1 MERVTFGSLMSNIVV
16 IGLDGEI
23 RTLEQGQL
31 PKPGELI
38 INEVSDTSELVIE
51 QVTPQ
56 GSSINVTGDITA
68 LIEAI
73 AAGQDPTQLGQEFES
88 AAGEANG
95 SSPQTTGSVA
105 RTGTELLASTNF
117 ETVGTEGAGF
127 STTQIL
133 TLLDILPPTQAPA
146 PTGIPI
152 PVTITV
158 QDISSP
164 AVDEGQQV
172 SFDVTLNQPTEEE
185 TTIEFTIN
193 DGSAVGGAASDVG
206 ADYVN
211 TTVLITLS
219 DGTTQEIQVND
230 DGSFTVSLPIGEESF
245 TVSLDTIDD
254 NLAEGSETFSL
265 SGSTPDQPTPVTGVA
280 TITDEAEQGPEDTV
294 TVNMTGPNSVS
305 EGETTSEYTVT
316 LSDPAPV
323 GSIVT
328 LAYSYTTASGDDI
341 TETTQAIIGADGVTA
356 TFTIDTVDDV
366 YAEGDEV
373 FRVSVSGIVDSDS
386 NPIFE
391 ALNLDNAFVD
401 TTISDETDPGED
413 TVTVTMTGP
422 ANVVEGDTT
431 TDYTVTLSEPA
442 PVGSIVTLAYSY
454 TTASGDD
461 ITETTQAVIGAD
473 GVTATFTIDT
483 VDDVYAEGDE
493 VFRVSVSGIVD
504 SDSNPIFEALDV
516 SNAFVDTTISD
527 ETDPGPEDTVTVTM
541 TGPANVVEGDTTTE
555 YTVTLSDPAP
565 VGSIVTLAYSYTTAS
580 GDDITETTQ
589 AIIGADGVTAT
600 FTIDTVD
607 DVYAEGDEVFRVS
620 VSGIVDSDSNPIFEA
635 LNLDNAFVDTTISD
649 ETNPGPEDT
658 VTVTMTGPAN
668 VVEGDTTTD
677 YTVTLSDPA
686 PVGSI
691 VTLAY
696 SYTTASGDDITE
708 TTQAVIG
715 ADGVT
720 ATFTIDTVDDV
731 YAEGDEV
738 FRVSVSGIVDSDS
751 NPIFEALNL
760 DNAFVDT
767 TISDETDPGPEDTV
781 TVTMT
786 GPANVVEG
794 DTTTDYT
801 VTLSDPAPVG
811 SIVTLAYSYTTASG
825 DDITETTQAII
836 GADGVTAT
844 FTIDTVDDVYAEG
857 DEVFRVSVSGIVDS
871 DSNPIFE
878 ALDVSNAFVD
888 TTISDE
894 TDPGPE
900 DTVTVTMTGPAN
912 VVEGDTTT
920 EYTVTLSDPAPV
932 GSIVT
937 LAYSYTTASGDDITE
952 TTQAIIGADGVT
964 ATFTIDTV
972 DDVYAEGDEVFRV
985 SVSGIVDSDSNP
997 IFEALNLD
1005 NAFVDTTISDETD
1018 PGPEDTV
1025 TVTMTGPA
1033 NVVEGDTTTDYTVT
1047 LSDPAPVG
1055 SIVTLAYSYTTASGD
1070 DITETTQA
1078 IIGADGVTATFT
1090 IDTVDDVYAEGDEV
1104 FRVSV
1109 SGIVDSDSNPIFEAL
1124 NLDNA
1129 FVDTTISDETD
1140 PGPEDTVTVT
1150 MTGPANVVEGD
1161 TTTDYTVTLSDPAP
1175 VGSIVTLAYSYTT
1188 ASGDDI
1194 TETTQAIIGADGV
1207 TATFT
1212 IDTVD
1217 DVYAEGDEV
1226 FRVSV
1231 SGIVDSDSNPV
1242 FEALNL
1248 DNAFVDTT
1256 ISDETDPG
1264 PEDTVTVTMTGP
1276 ANVVE
1281 GDTTTDYTVTL
1292 SDPAPVGSIVT
1303 LAYSYTT
1310 ASGDDIT
1317 ETTQAIIGA
1326 DGVTATFTIDTV
1338 DDVYAEGDEV
1348 FRVSVSGIVDSDSNP
1363 IFEALN
1369 LDNAFVDTTISDE
1382 TDPGPEDTVTVT
1394 MTGPANV
1401 VEGDTTTDYTVTLSD
1416 PAPVGS
1422 IVTLAYSYTT
1432 ASGDDITETTQAII
1446 GADGVTATFT
1456 IDTVDDVYAEGD
1468 EVFRVSVSGIVDS
1481 DSNPIFEALNL
1492 DNAFVDT
1499 TISDETDPGPEDT
1512 VTVTMTGP
1520 ANVVEGDTTTEYTV
1534 TLSDPA
1540 PVGSIVTLAYSYT
1553 TASGDDITETT
1564 QAIIGADG
1572 VTATFTID
1580 TVDDVYAE
1588 GDEVF
1593 RVSVSGIVDSDSN
1606 PVFEAL
1612 NLDNAFVDTTISD
1625 ETDPGPED
1633 TVTVTMTGPAN
1644 VVEGD
1649 TTTDY
1654 TVTLSDPAP
1663 VGSIVTLAYSYTT
1676 ASGDDIT
1683 ETTQAIIGAD
1693 GVTATFTIDTVDD
1706 VYAEGDEVFRVSV
1719 SGIVDSDSNPVFEVL
1734 NLDNAFVDTTISDET
1749 DPGPEDTVTVTMTGP
1764 ANVVEGDTTT
1774 DYTVTLSDPAP
1785 VGSIVTLAYSYTTA
1799 SGDDITETT
1808 QAIIGADGVTATF
1821 TIDTVDDVYAEG
1833 DEVFR
1838 VSVSGIVDSD
1848 SNPVFEA
1855 LNLDNAFVDTT
1866 ISDET
1871 DPGPE
1876 DTVTV
1881 TMTGPANVVEGDTTT
1896 DYTVTLSD
1904 PAPVG
1909 SIVTLAYS
1917 YTTASGDDITETT
1930 QAIIGADGVT
1940 ATFTIDTVD
1949 DVYAEGDE
1957 VFRVSVSG
1965 IVDSDSNP
1973 IFEALNLD
1981 NAFVDTTISDET
1993 DPGPED
1999 TVTVT
2004 MTGPANVVEGD
2015 TTTDYT
2021 VTLSDPAPVGSIVT
2035 LAYSYTTASGDD
2047 ITETTQAI
2055 IGADGVTATFTID
2068 TVDDVY
2074 AEGDE
2079 VFRVSVSGIVDSDSN
2094 PIFEALNL
2102 DNAFVDTTI
2111 SDETDPGPED
2121 TVTVTMTGPA
2131 NVVEGDTT
2139 TEYTVTLSDPA
2150 PVGSIVTLAYS
2161 YTTAS
2166 GDDITETT
2174 QAIIGADGVTA
2185 TFTIDTVDD
2194 VYAEGDEVFRV
2205 SVSGIVDSDSNPV
2218 FEALNLDNA
2227 FVDTTISDE
2236 TDPGPE
2242 DTVTVTMTGPA
2253 NVVEGDTTT
2262 DYTVT
2267 LSDPAPVG
2275 SIVTL
2280 AYSYTTASGDD
2291 ITETTQAI
2299 IGADGVT
2306 ATFTIDTVDDVY
2318 AEGDEVF
2325 RVSVSG
2331 IVDSDSNPVFEVLNL
2346 DNAFVDTTISDET
2359 DPGPEDTVTVTMTGP
2374 ANVVEGDTTTDYT
2387 VTLSD
2392 PAPVGSIVTL
2402 AYSYTTASGDDITET
2417 TQAIIGADGVTATF
2431 TIDTVDDVYAEGDEV
2446 FRVSVSGIVD
2456 SDSNPIFEALNL
2468 DNAFV
2473 NTSITDNDAPPSI
2486 SNVVNA
2492 VVSEEGLANGIPD
2505 NTGSPSDTTNSA
2517 SFSGTFTVADPDTAN
2532 VSVVLAGPNN
2542 LTSGGEPISWTW
2554 DNSTQTL
2561 TAKTAH
2567 LSVVATVVLSEP
2579 SASGQGSWDYTIT
2592 LFEPLD
2598 HPVNDVED
2606 IINFD
2611 LQISVSDGQTTTSQ
2625 SLNVVVE
2632 DDCPY
2637 VPVVVQPVDVSLTD
2651 APIVL
2656 TGRIDFAGSE
2666 ADATSRT
2673 FGDVVVT
2680 ANGFVSDESA
2690 MLGTA
2695 EINQSSEGIGVKS
2708 SGNNG
2713 FQLENEVDYRFAGNE
2728 GVSEQLIID
2737 LGNKVAY
2744 GAEIEFEK
2752 MFGGELE
2759 KGIASFY
2766 RDGVLIAQQSFSSD
2780 ASSGDYAANFNVQQ
2794 GGFDK
2799 IILEAASN
2807 GNGPDTEDNSD
2818 FTVKSIT
2825 FTGAYSGVPIASAD
2839 GNLGAVYGADGPG
2852 SIVLNG
2858 GEAGLET
2865 LDGQDVLIYVDPQ
2878 NSNRLI
2884 AEADGELAFEV
2895 QLTPSTGKWEFFQY
2909 LPLTSP
2915 YGDGDIDFNYT
2926 ITDNDGDSKTGYFSV
2941 NPYAPPIVEGVTLN
2955 VSEEGLS
2962 NAIADDSALNGFD
2975 DTTDS
2980 SSDVEQLTLGQ
2991 TVDSVTLSEPSTAL
3005 TSNGISVTWALSN
3018 NDQMLIGS
3026 ANGKEVIKI
3035 SVNDTGMVSTELLG
3049 PIDHSNASG
3058 EDALNIE
3065 VPVLVSNARGLT
3077 NSTTVNVIVE
3087 DDSPDSASI
3096 IHDVVAETKESA
3108 NVQLIMDVSGSM
3120 RTDNRLQI
3128 MKDSATQLL
3137 NQYESIGQTRVQ
3149 IITYSSTASTYAIG
3163 AATWLTVD
3171 EAKAYIETL
3180 TAGGATNYNNA
3191 LNEAKQSWDDVGKLT
3206 SASNVSYF
3214 LSDGQPNPASSFIND
3229 AREQSWIDHLT
3240 DPDNQITALAY
3251 GMGVN
3256 LMPEQLDRVAYD
3268 GFLNQDLDGVVVPD
3282 VTQLPPVMLQSVIQP
3297 VGGNLMYTTSPDTG
3311 IGADG
3316 GYISEIEH
3324 DGVTYS
3330 FDGTDLIVTD
3340 NNDGISHAFDDTTM
3354 QLTIYIDSKHTL
3366 EIDLNDG
3373 AYAFYGAVGDTVETL
3388 DFDYVLTDNDGDQS
3402 ENTLQFVIDENGGV
3416 NAASNGSANIIE
3428 AEVDVS
3434 HDILIGNDNEADI
3447 FKWVNDSLDTGTDLI
3462 RGFERDLDT
3471 LDLSEVVEDAG
3482 HNTIEELLNSIDLN
3496 IDGDDLSLEITH
3508 NDGNSIQTI
3517 VIENGAT
3524 EFSDL
3529 IVGNADFERDVLSA
3543 LTKVNLE
3550 P

>member
-73 AAGQDPTQLGQEFES
+73 AAGQDPTQLGQEFET

-95 SSPQTTGSVA
+95 SSPQTTGNVA

-185 TTIEFTIN
+185 TTIEFTLN

-316 LSDPAPV
+316 LSAPAPV

-341 TETTQAIIGADGVTA
+341 TETTQAIIGADG
-356 TFTIDTVDDV
+356 I
-366 YAEGDEV
+366 
-373 FRVSVSGIVDSDS
+373 
-386 NPIFE
+386 
-391 ALNLDNAFVD
+391 
-401 TTISDETDPGED
+401 
-413 TVTVTMTGP
+413 
-422 ANVVEGDTT
+422 
-431 TDYTVTLSEPA
+431 
-442 PVGSIVTLAYSY
+442 
-454 TTASGDD
+454 
-461 ITETTQAVIGAD
+461 
-473 GVTATFTIDT
+473 
-483 VDDVYAEGDE
+483 
-493 VFRVSVSGIVD
+493 
-504 SDSNPIFEALDV
+504 
-516 SNAFVDTTISD
+516 
-527 ETDPGPEDTVTVTM
+527 
-541 TGPANVVEGDTTTE
+541 
-555 YTVTLSDPAP
+555 
-565 VGSIVTLAYSYTTAS
+565 
-580 GDDITETTQ
+580 
-589 AIIGADGVTAT
+589 
-600 FTIDTVD
+600 
-607 DVYAEGDEVFRVS
+607 
-620 VSGIVDSDSNPIFEA
+620 
-635 LNLDNAFVDTTISD
+635 
-649 ETNPGPEDT
+649 
-658 VTVTMTGPAN
+658 
-668 VVEGDTTTD
+668 
-677 YTVTLSDPA
+677 
-686 PVGSI
+686 
-691 VTLAY
+691 
-696 SYTTASGDDITE
+696 
-708 TTQAVIG
+708 
-715 ADGVT
+715 T

-781 TVTMT
+781 TVTMA
-786 GPANVVEG
+786 GP
-794 DTTTDYT
+794 T
-801 VTLSDPAPVG
+801 
-811 SIVTLAYSYTTASG
+811 
-825 DDITETTQAII
+825 
-836 GADGVTAT
+836 
-844 FTIDTVDDVYAEG
+844 
-857 DEVFRVSVSGIVDS
+857 
-871 DSNPIFE
+871 
-878 ALDVSNAFVD
+878 
-888 TTISDE
+888 
-894 TDPGPE
+894 
-900 DTVTVTMTGPAN
+900 N

-952 TTQAIIGADGVT
+952 TTQAIIGADG
-964 ATFTIDTV
+964 I
-972 DDVYAEGDEVFRV
+972 
-985 SVSGIVDSDSNP
+985 
-997 IFEALNLD
+997 
-1005 NAFVDTTISDETD
+1005 
-1018 PGPEDTV
+1018 
-1025 TVTMTGPA
+1025 
-1033 NVVEGDTTTDYTVT
+1033 
-1047 LSDPAPVG
+1047 
-1055 SIVTLAYSYTTASGD
+1055 
-1070 DITETTQA
+1070 
-1078 IIGADGVTATFT
+1078 
-1090 IDTVDDVYAEGDEV
+1090 
-1104 FRVSV
+1104 
-1109 SGIVDSDSNPIFEAL
+1109 
-1124 NLDNA
+1124 
-1129 FVDTTISDETD
+1129 
-1140 PGPEDTVTVT
+1140 
-1150 MTGPANVVEGD
+1150 
-1161 TTTDYTVTLSDPAP
+1161 
-1175 VGSIVTLAYSYTT
+1175 
-1188 ASGDDI
+1188 
-1194 TETTQAIIGADGV
+1194 
-1207 TATFT
+1207 
-1212 IDTVD
+1212 
-1217 DVYAEGDEV
+1217 
-1226 FRVSV
+1226 
-1231 SGIVDSDSNPV
+1231 
-1242 FEALNL
+1242 
-1248 DNAFVDTT
+1248 
-1256 ISDETDPG
+1256 
-1264 PEDTVTVTMTGP
+1264 
-1276 ANVVE
+1276 
-1281 GDTTTDYTVTL
+1281 
-1292 SDPAPVGSIVT
+1292 
-1303 LAYSYTT
+1303 
-1310 ASGDDIT
+1310 
-1317 ETTQAIIGA
+1317 
-1326 DGVTATFTIDTV
+1326 TATFTIDTV

-1719 SGIVDSDSNPVFEVL
+1719 SGIVDSDSNP
-1734 NLDNAFVDTTISDET
+1734 I
-1749 DPGPEDTVTVTMTGP
+1749 
-1764 ANVVEGDTTT
+1764 
-1774 DYTVTLSDPAP
+1774 
-1785 VGSIVTLAYSYTTA
+1785 
-1799 SGDDITETT
+1799 
-1808 QAIIGADGVTATF
+1808 
-1821 TIDTVDDVYAEG
+1821 
-1833 DEVFR
+1833 
-1838 VSVSGIVDSD
+1838 
-1848 SNPVFEA
+1848 FEA

-2021 VTLSDPAPVGSIVT
+2021 VTLSDSAPVGSIVTLAYSYTTASGDDITETTQAIIGADGVTATFTIDTVDDVYAEGDEVFRVSVSGIVDSDSNPIFEALNLDNAFVDTTISDETDPGPEDTVTVTMTGPANVVEGDTTTEYTVTLSDPAPVGSIVT

-2047 ITETTQAI
+2047 ITETTQAVI
-2055 IGADGVTATFTID
+2055 GADGVTATFTIDTVDDVYAEGDEVFRVSVSGIVDSDSNPIFEALNLDNAFVDTTISDETDPGPEDTVTVTMTGPANVVEGDTTTDYTVTLSDPAPVGSIVTLAYSYTTASGDDITETTQAVIGADGVTATFTID

-2253 NVVEGDTTT
+2253 SVVEGDTTT
-2262 DYTVT
+2262 
-2267 LSDPAPVG
+2267 
-2275 SIVTL
+2275 
-2280 AYSYTTASGDD
+2280 
-2291 ITETTQAI
+2291 E
-2299 IGADGVT
+2299 
-2306 ATFTIDTVDDVY
+2306 
-2318 AEGDEVF
+2318 
-2325 RVSVSG
+2325 
-2331 IVDSDSNPVFEVLNL
+2331 
-2346 DNAFVDTTISDET
+2346 
-2359 DPGPEDTVTVTMTGP
+2359 
-2374 ANVVEGDTTTDYT
+2374 YT

-2473 NTSITDNDAPPSI
+2473 DTTISDETDPGPEDTVTVTMTGPANVVEGDTTTEYTVTLSDPAPVGSIVTLAYSYTTASGDDITETTQAVIGADGLSATFTIDTVDDSDDEPDEVYRVSVASIVDGDDNPIFEALDLTNAYVDTTIIDNDEPNTPPTVRNFNI
-2486 SNVVNA
+2486 LLDV
-2492 VVSEEGLANGIPD
+2492 EDGLFPIHD
-2505 NTGSPSDTTNSA
+2505 VD
-2517 SFSGTFTVADPDTAN
+2517 FDGT
-2532 VSVVLAGPNN
+2532 
-2542 LTSGGEPISWTW
+2542 TSGGEQRVEDLEDDAATANDDDIQIKVIDLPDYGELYYVDGNGQEVVIDGSSIFAENT
-2554 DNSTQTL
+2554 DVKYRL
-2561 TAKTAH
+2561 TADFFEDQRFDSNDLLEEFDKDFLADSVDVNGLSFYGGQITISGNDITFDSNAQVKVDFANQQVGLVVVSPGETGNGDEISTHEYVAIKLDEGLEADKAKINLASLNDRFNNGGAWITAYIF
-2567 LSVVATVVLSEP
+2567 LDGIVVDTQEIRA
-2579 SASGQGSWDYTIT
+2579 
-2592 LFEPLD
+2592 
-2598 HPVNDVED
+2598 ED
-2606 IINFD
+2606 ISYSGNHE
-2611 LQISVSDGQTTTSQ
+2611 GT
-2625 SLNVVVE
+2625 
-2632 DDCPY
+2632 
-2637 VPVVVQPVDVSLTD
+2637 
-2651 APIVL
+2651 
-2656 TGRIDFAGSE
+2656 
-2666 ADATSRT
+2666 ATIEL
-2673 FGDVVVT
+2673 
-2680 ANGFVSDESA
+2680 ANGSFDEIRLS
-2690 MLGTA
+2690 
-2695 EINQSSEGIGVKS
+2695 
-2708 SGNNG
+2708 
-2713 FQLENEVDYRFAGNE
+2713 
-2728 GVSEQLIID
+2728 
-2737 LGNKVAY
+2737 
-2744 GAEIEFEK
+2744 
-2752 MFGGELE
+2752 
-2759 KGIASFY
+2759 
-2766 RDGVLIAQQSFSSD
+2766 
-2780 ASSGDYAANFNVQQ
+2780 
-2794 GGFDK
+2794 
-2799 IILEAASN
+2799 
-2807 GNGPDTEDNSD
+2807 PD
-2818 FTVKSIT
+2818 
-2825 FTGAYSGVPIASAD
+2825 
-2839 GNLGAVYGADGPG
+2839 
-2852 SIVLNG
+2852 
-2858 GEAGLET
+2858 
-2865 LDGQDVLIYVDPQ
+2865 
-2878 NSNRLI
+2878 
-2884 AEADGELAFEV
+2884 
-2895 QLTPSTGKWEFFQY
+2895 
-2909 LPLTSP
+2909 
-2915 YGDGDIDFNYT
+2915 
-2926 ITDNDGDSKTGYFSV
+2926 
-2941 NPYAPPIVEGVTLN
+2941 
-2955 VSEEGLS
+2955 
-2962 NAIADDSALNGFD
+2962 
-2975 DTTDS
+2975 TDS
-2980 SSDVEQLTLGQ
+2980 SSDKASFTLVGTEITSFTQ
-2991 TVDSVTLSEPSTAL
+2991 VSDSFEYKAIDSDGLESDSSATVAVDFENVTVDAVTAL
-3005 TSNGISVTWALSN
+3005 GYQT
-3018 NDQMLIGS
+3018 M
-3026 ANGKEVIKI
+3026 
-3035 SVNDTGMVSTELLG
+3035 
-3049 PIDHSNASG
+3049 
-3058 EDALNIE
+3058 ALNSE
-3065 VPVLVSNARGLT
+3065 LN
-3077 NSTTVNVIVE
+3077 
-3087 DDSPDSASI
+3087 
-3096 IHDVVAETKESA
+3096 
-3108 NVQLIMDVSGSM
+3108 LIMGTDGDDILVGTDGNDMIIGGLGNDILTGGEGDDVFKWTEM
-3120 RTDNRLQI
+3120 Q
-3128 MKDSATQLL
+3128 SAT
-3137 NQYESIGQTRVQ
+3137 
-3149 IITYSSTASTYAIG
+3149 
-3163 AATWLTVD
+3163 
-3171 EAKAYIETL
+3171 
-3180 TAGGATNYNNA
+3180 
-3191 LNEAKQSWDDVGKLT
+3191 
-3206 SASNVSYF
+3206 
-3214 LSDGQPNPASSFIND
+3214 
-3229 AREQSWIDHLT
+3229 
-3240 DPDNQITALAY
+3240 
-3251 GMGVN
+3251 
-3256 LMPEQLDRVAYD
+3256 
-3268 GFLNQDLDGVVVPD
+3268 
-3282 VTQLPPVMLQSVIQP
+3282 
-3297 VGGNLMYTTSPDTG
+3297 DT
-3311 IGADG
+3311 
-3316 GYISEIEH
+3316 
-3324 DGVTYS
+3324 
-3330 FDGTDLIVTD
+3330 VTD
-3340 NNDGISHAFDDTTM
+3340 FS
-3354 QLTIYIDSKHTL
+3354 
-3366 EIDLNDG
+3366 
-3373 AYAFYGAVGDTVETL
+3373 
-3388 DFDYVLTDNDGDQS
+3388 DGDQLDF
-3402 ENTLQFVIDENGGV
+3402 T
-3416 NAASNGSANIIE
+3416 
-3428 AEVDVS
+3428 DVF
-3434 HDILIGNDNEADI
+3434 DDM
-3447 FKWVNDSLDTGTDLI
+3447 TGTDI
-3462 RGFERDLDT
+3462 ST
-3471 LDLSEVVEDAG
+3471 LL
-3482 HNTIEELLNSIDLN
+3482 
-3496 IDGDDLSLEITH
+3496 DDLGSGDYRGRVDDITVEVTESG
-3508 NDGNSIQTI
+3508 GNSTLTI
-3517 VIENGAT
+3517 NKDGQQLEVNFDGA
-3524 EFSDL
+3524 SAADIANSL
-3529 IVGNADFERDVLSA
+3529 IS
-3543 LTKVNLE
+3543 NLE
-3550 P
+3550 QLRE

>member
-73 AAGQDPTQLGQEFES
+73 AAGQDPTQLGQEFET

-95 SSPQTTGSVA
+95 SSPQTTGNVA

-164 AVDEGQQV
+164 TVDEGQQV

-185 TTIEFTIN
+185 TTIEFTLN
-193 DGSAVGGAASDVG
+193 DGSALGGAASDVG

-401 TTISDETDPGED
+401 TTISDETDPG
-413 TVTVTMTGP
+413 
-422 ANVVEGDTT
+422 
-431 TDYTVTLSEPA
+431 
-442 PVGSIVTLAYSY
+442 
-454 TTASGDD
+454 
-461 ITETTQAVIGAD
+461 
-473 GVTATFTIDT
+473 
-483 VDDVYAEGDE
+483 
-493 VFRVSVSGIVD
+493 
-504 SDSNPIFEALDV
+504 
-516 SNAFVDTTISD
+516 
-527 ETDPGPEDTVTVTM
+527 
-541 TGPANVVEGDTTTE
+541 
-555 YTVTLSDPAP
+555 
-565 VGSIVTLAYSYTTAS
+565 
-580 GDDITETTQ
+580 
-589 AIIGADGVTAT
+589 
-600 FTIDTVD
+600 
-607 DVYAEGDEVFRVS
+607 
-620 VSGIVDSDSNPIFEA
+620 
-635 LNLDNAFVDTTISD
+635 
-649 ETNPGPEDT
+649 
-658 VTVTMTGPAN
+658 
-668 VVEGDTTTD
+668 
-677 YTVTLSDPA
+677 
-686 PVGSI
+686 
-691 VTLAY
+691 
-696 SYTTASGDDITE
+696 
-708 TTQAVIG
+708 
-715 ADGVT
+715 
-720 ATFTIDTVDDV
+720 
-731 YAEGDEV
+731 
-738 FRVSVSGIVDSDS
+738 
-751 NPIFEALNL
+751 
-760 DNAFVDT
+760 
-767 TISDETDPGPEDTV
+767 PEDTV

-836 GADGVTAT
+836 GADG
-844 FTIDTVDDVYAEG
+844 I
-857 DEVFRVSVSGIVDS
+857 
-871 DSNPIFE
+871 
-878 ALDVSNAFVD
+878 
-888 TTISDE
+888 
-894 TDPGPE
+894 
-900 DTVTVTMTGPAN
+900 
-912 VVEGDTTT
+912 
-920 EYTVTLSDPAPV
+920 
-932 GSIVT
+932 
-937 LAYSYTTASGDDITE
+937 
-952 TTQAIIGADGVT
+952 T

-1175 VGSIVTLAYSYTT
+1175 VGSVVTLAYSYTT

-1231 SGIVDSDSNPV
+1231 SGIVDGDSNPI
-1242 FEALNL
+1242 FEAL
-1248 DNAFVDTT
+1248 DVSNAFVDTT

-1281 GDTTTDYTVTL
+1281 GDTTTEYTVTL

-1432 ASGDDITETTQAII
+1432 ASGDDITETTQAVIGADGVTATFTIDTVDDVYAEGDEVFRVSVSGIVDGDSNPIFEALDVSNAFVDTTISDETDPGPEDTVTVTMTGPANVVEGDTTTEYTVTLSDPAPVGSIVTLAYSYTTASGDDITETTQAVI

-1606 PVFEAL
+1606 PIFEAL

-1649 TTTDY
+1649 TTTEY

-1683 ETTQAIIGAD
+1683 ETTQA
-1693 GVTATFTIDTVDD
+1693 
-1706 VYAEGDEVFRVSV
+1706 
-1719 SGIVDSDSNPVFEVL
+1719 
-1734 NLDNAFVDTTISDET
+1734 
-1749 DPGPEDTVTVTMTGP
+1749 
-1764 ANVVEGDTTT
+1764 VV
-1774 DYTVTLSDPAP
+1774 
-1785 VGSIVTLAYSYTTA
+1785 
-1799 SGDDITETT
+1799 
-1808 QAIIGADGVTATF
+1808 
-1821 TIDTVDDVYAEG
+1821 
-1833 DEVFR
+1833 
-1838 VSVSGIVDSD
+1838 
-1848 SNPVFEA
+1848 
-1855 LNLDNAFVDTT
+1855 
-1866 ISDET
+1866 
-1871 DPGPE
+1871 
-1876 DTVTV
+1876 
-1881 TMTGPANVVEGDTTT
+1881 
-1896 DYTVTLSD
+1896 
-1904 PAPVG
+1904 
-1909 SIVTLAYS
+1909 
-1917 YTTASGDDITETT
+1917 
-1930 QAIIGADGVT
+1930 GADGVT

-2015 TTTDYT
+2015 TTTEYT

-2047 ITETTQAI
+2047 ITETTQAV

-2174 QAIIGADGVTA
+2174 QAVIGADGVTA

-2205 SVSGIVDSDSNPV
+2205 SVSGIVDSDSNPI

-2267 LSDPAPVG
+2267 LSDSAPVG

-2291 ITETTQAI
+2291 ITETTQAV
-2299 IGADGVT
+2299 IGADGLS
-2306 ATFTIDTVDDVY
+2306 ATFTIDTVDDSDD
-2318 AEGDEVF
+2318 EPDEVY
-2325 RVSVSG
+2325 RVSVAS
-2331 IVDSDSNPVFEVLNL
+2331 IVDGDDNTIFEAL
-2346 DNAFVDTTISDET
+2346 DLTNAYVDTTI
-2359 DPGPEDTVTVTMTGP
+2359 
-2374 ANVVEGDTTTDYT
+2374 
-2387 VTLSD
+2387 
-2392 PAPVGSIVTL
+2392 I
-2402 AYSYTTASGDDITET
+2402 
-2417 TQAIIGADGVTATF
+2417 
-2431 TIDTVDDVYAEGDEV
+2431 
-2446 FRVSVSGIVD
+2446 
-2456 SDSNPIFEALNL
+2456 
-2468 DNAFV
+2468 
-2473 NTSITDNDAPPSI
+2473 DNDEPNTPPTVRNFNI
-2486 SNVVNA
+2486 LLDV
-2492 VVSEEGLANGIPD
+2492 EDGLFPIHD
-2505 NTGSPSDTTNSA
+2505 VD
-2517 SFSGTFTVADPDTAN
+2517 FDGT
-2532 VSVVLAGPNN
+2532 
-2542 LTSGGEPISWTW
+2542 TSGGE
-2554 DNSTQTL
+2554 QR
-2561 TAKTAH
+2561 
-2567 LSVVATVVLSEP
+2567 
-2579 SASGQGSWDYTIT
+2579 
-2592 LFEPLD
+2592 
-2598 HPVNDVED
+2598 VED
-2606 IINFD
+2606 
-2611 LQISVSDGQTTTSQ
+2611 L
-2625 SLNVVVE
+2625 E
-2632 DDCPY
+2632 DD
-2637 VPVVVQPVDVSLTD
+2637 
-2651 APIVL
+2651 A
-2656 TGRIDFAGSE
+2656 
-2666 ADATSRT
+2666 
-2673 FGDVVVT
+2673 VT
-2680 ANGFVSDESA
+2680 ANDDDIQIKVIDLPDYGELYYVDGNGQEVVIDGSSIFAENTDVKYRLTADFFEDQRFDSNDLLEEFDKDFLADSVDVNGLSFYGGQITISGNDITFDSNAQVKVDFANQQVGLVVVSPGETGNGDEISTHEYVA
-2690 MLGTA
+2690 IKLDEGLEADKAKINLASLNDRFNNGGAWITAYIFLDGIVVDTQEIRAEDISYSGNHEGTA
-2695 EINQSSEGIGVKS
+2695 TI
-2708 SGNNG
+2708 
-2713 FQLENEVDYRFAGNE
+2713 
-2728 GVSEQLIID
+2728 
-2737 LGNKVAY
+2737 
-2744 GAEIEFEK
+2744 
-2752 MFGGELE
+2752 
-2759 KGIASFY
+2759 
-2766 RDGVLIAQQSFSSD
+2766 
-2780 ASSGDYAANFNVQQ
+2780 
-2794 GGFDK
+2794 
-2799 IILEAASN
+2799 
-2807 GNGPDTEDNSD
+2807 
-2818 FTVKSIT
+2818 
-2825 FTGAYSGVPIASAD
+2825 
-2839 GNLGAVYGADGPG
+2839 
-2852 SIVLNG
+2852 
-2858 GEAGLET
+2858 
-2865 LDGQDVLIYVDPQ
+2865 
-2878 NSNRLI
+2878 
-2884 AEADGELAFEV
+2884 ELANGSFDEIR
-2895 QLTPSTGKWEFFQY
+2895 L
-2909 LPLTSP
+2909 SP
-2915 YGDGDIDFNYT
+2915 D
-2926 ITDNDGDSKTGYFSV
+2926 
-2941 NPYAPPIVEGVTLN
+2941 
-2955 VSEEGLS
+2955 
-2962 NAIADDSALNGFD
+2962 
-2975 DTTDS
+2975 TDS
-2980 SSDVEQLTLGQ
+2980 SSDKASFTLVGTEITSFTQ
-2991 TVDSVTLSEPSTAL
+2991 VSDSFEYKAIDSDGLESDSSATVAVDFENVTVDAVTAL
-3005 TSNGISVTWALSN
+3005 GYQT
-3018 NDQMLIGS
+3018 M
-3026 ANGKEVIKI
+3026 
-3035 SVNDTGMVSTELLG
+3035 
-3049 PIDHSNASG
+3049 
-3058 EDALNIE
+3058 ALNSE
-3065 VPVLVSNARGLT
+3065 LN
-3077 NSTTVNVIVE
+3077 
-3087 DDSPDSASI
+3087 
-3096 IHDVVAETKESA
+3096 
-3108 NVQLIMDVSGSM
+3108 LIMGTDGDDILVGTDGNDMIIGGLGNDILTGGEGDDVFKWTEM
-3120 RTDNRLQI
+3120 Q
-3128 MKDSATQLL
+3128 SAT
-3137 NQYESIGQTRVQ
+3137 
-3149 IITYSSTASTYAIG
+3149 
-3163 AATWLTVD
+3163 
-3171 EAKAYIETL
+3171 
-3180 TAGGATNYNNA
+3180 
-3191 LNEAKQSWDDVGKLT
+3191 
-3206 SASNVSYF
+3206 
-3214 LSDGQPNPASSFIND
+3214 
-3229 AREQSWIDHLT
+3229 
-3240 DPDNQITALAY
+3240 
-3251 GMGVN
+3251 
-3256 LMPEQLDRVAYD
+3256 
-3268 GFLNQDLDGVVVPD
+3268 
-3282 VTQLPPVMLQSVIQP
+3282 
-3297 VGGNLMYTTSPDTG
+3297 DT
-3311 IGADG
+3311 
-3316 GYISEIEH
+3316 
-3324 DGVTYS
+3324 
-3330 FDGTDLIVTD
+3330 VTD
-3340 NNDGISHAFDDTTM
+3340 FS
-3354 QLTIYIDSKHTL
+3354 
-3366 EIDLNDG
+3366 
-3373 AYAFYGAVGDTVETL
+3373 
-3388 DFDYVLTDNDGDQS
+3388 DGDQLDF
-3402 ENTLQFVIDENGGV
+3402 T
-3416 NAASNGSANIIE
+3416 
-3428 AEVDVS
+3428 DVF
-3434 HDILIGNDNEADI
+3434 DDM
-3447 FKWVNDSLDTGTDLI
+3447 TGTDI
-3462 RGFERDLDT
+3462 
-3471 LDLSEVVEDAG
+3471 SA
-3482 HNTIEELLNSIDLN
+3482 LL
-3496 IDGDDLSLEITH
+3496 DDLGSGDYRGRVDDITVEVTESG
-3508 NDGNSIQTI
+3508 GNSTLTI
-3517 VIENGAT
+3517 NKDGQQLEVNFDGA
-3524 EFSDL
+3524 SAADIANSL
-3529 IVGNADFERDVLSA
+3529 IS
-3543 LTKVNLE
+3543 NLE
-3550 P
+3550 QLRE

>member
-51 QVTPQ
+51 KVTPQ

-73 AAGQDPTQLGQEFES
+73 AAGQDPTQLGQEFET

-95 SSPQTTGSVA
+95 SSPQTTGNVA

-185 TTIEFTIN
+185 TTIEFTLN

-341 TETTQAIIGADGVTA
+341 TETTQAIIGADGVSA

-373 FRVSVSGIVDSDS
+373 FRVSVSGIVDGDS

-391 ALNLDNAFVD
+391 ALDVSNAFVD
-401 TTISDETDPGED
+401 TTINDETDPGPED

-431 TDYTVTLSEPA
+431 TEYTVTLSDPA

-461 ITETTQAVIGAD
+461 ITETAQAIIGAD

-541 TGPANVVEGDTTTE
+541 TGPANVVEGDTTTD

-589 AIIGADGVTAT
+589 AVVGADGVTAT

-649 ETNPGPEDT
+649 ETDPGPEDT

-668 VVEGDTTTD
+668 VVEGDTTTE

-857 DEVFRVSVSGIVDS
+857 DEVFRVSVSGIVDG

-878 ALDVSNAFVD
+878 ALDVS
-888 TTISDE
+888 
-894 TDPGPE
+894 
-900 DTVTVTMTGPAN
+900 
-912 VVEGDTTT
+912 
-920 EYTVTLSDPAPV
+920 
-932 GSIVT
+932 
-937 LAYSYTTASGDDITE
+937 
-952 TTQAIIGADGVT
+952 
-964 ATFTIDTV
+964 
-972 DDVYAEGDEVFRV
+972 
-985 SVSGIVDSDSNP
+985 
-997 IFEALNLD
+997 

-1109 SGIVDSDSNPIFEAL
+1109 SGIVDGDSNPIFEALDVSNAFVDTTISDETDPGPEDTVTVTMTGPANVVEGDITTEYTVTLSDPAPVGSIVTLAYSYTTASGDDITETTQAIIGVDGVTATFTIDTVDDVYAEGDEVFRVSVSGIVDGDSNPIFEAL

-1150 MTGPANVVEGD
+1150 MTGPASVVEGD
-1161 TTTDYTVTLSDPAP
+1161 TTTEYTVTLSDPAP

-1194 TETTQAIIGADGV
+1194 TETTQAIIGVDGV

-1231 SGIVDSDSNPV
+1231 SGIVDGDSNPI
-1242 FEALNL
+1242 FEVLNL

-1276 ANVVE
+1276 ASVVE
-1281 GDTTTDYTVTL
+1281 GDTTTEYTVTL

-1303 LAYSYTT
+1303 LAYSCTT

-1401 VEGDTTTDYTVTLSD
+1401 VEGD
-1416 PAPVGS
+1416 
-1422 IVTLAYSYTT
+1422 I
-1432 ASGDDITETTQAII
+1432 
-1446 GADGVTATFT
+1446 
-1456 IDTVDDVYAEGD
+1456 
-1468 EVFRVSVSGIVDS
+1468 
-1481 DSNPIFEALNL
+1481 
-1492 DNAFVDT
+1492 
-1499 TISDETDPGPEDT
+1499 
-1512 VTVTMTGP
+1512 
-1520 ANVVEGDTTTEYTV
+1520 TTEYTV

-1564 QAIIGADG
+1564 QAVIGADG

-1580 TVDDVYAE
+1580 TVDDSDDE
-1588 GDEVF
+1588 PDEVY
-1593 RVSVSGIVDSDSN
+1593 RVSVASIVD
-1606 PVFEAL
+1606 
-1612 NLDNAFVDTTISD
+1612 
-1625 ETDPGPED
+1625 
-1633 TVTVTMTGPAN
+1633 
-1644 VVEGD
+1644 
-1649 TTTDY
+1649 
-1654 TVTLSDPAP
+1654 
-1663 VGSIVTLAYSYTT
+1663 
-1676 ASGDDIT
+1676 GDD
-1683 ETTQAIIGAD
+1683 
-1693 GVTATFTIDTVDD
+1693 
-1706 VYAEGDEVFRVSV
+1706 
-1719 SGIVDSDSNPVFEVL
+1719 
-1734 NLDNAFVDTTISDET
+1734 
-1749 DPGPEDTVTVTMTGP
+1749 
-1764 ANVVEGDTTT
+1764 
-1774 DYTVTLSDPAP
+1774 
-1785 VGSIVTLAYSYTTA
+1785 
-1799 SGDDITETT
+1799 
-1808 QAIIGADGVTATF
+1808 
-1821 TIDTVDDVYAEG
+1821 
-1833 DEVFR
+1833 
-1838 VSVSGIVDSD
+1838 
-1848 SNPVFEA
+1848 
-1855 LNLDNAFVDTT
+1855 
-1866 ISDET
+1866 
-1871 DPGPE
+1871 
-1876 DTVTV
+1876 
-1881 TMTGPANVVEGDTTT
+1881 
-1896 DYTVTLSD
+1896 
-1904 PAPVG
+1904 
-1909 SIVTLAYS
+1909 
-1917 YTTASGDDITETT
+1917 
-1930 QAIIGADGVT
+1930 
-1940 ATFTIDTVD
+1940 
-1949 DVYAEGDE
+1949 
-1957 VFRVSVSG
+1957 
-1965 IVDSDSNP
+1965 NP
-1973 IFEALNLD
+1973 IFEALDLT
-1981 NAFVDTTISDET
+1981 NAYVDTTI
-1993 DPGPED
+1993 
-1999 TVTVT
+1999 
-2004 MTGPANVVEGD
+2004 
-2015 TTTDYT
+2015 
-2021 VTLSDPAPVGSIVT
+2021 I
-2035 LAYSYTTASGDD
+2035 
-2047 ITETTQAI
+2047 
-2055 IGADGVTATFTID
+2055 
-2068 TVDDVY
+2068 
-2074 AEGDE
+2074 
-2079 VFRVSVSGIVDSDSN
+2079 
-2094 PIFEALNL
+2094 
-2102 DNAFVDTTI
+2102 
-2111 SDETDPGPED
+2111 
-2121 TVTVTMTGPA
+2121 
-2131 NVVEGDTT
+2131 
-2139 TEYTVTLSDPA
+2139 
-2150 PVGSIVTLAYS
+2150 
-2161 YTTAS
+2161 
-2166 GDDITETT
+2166 
-2174 QAIIGADGVTA
+2174 
-2185 TFTIDTVDD
+2185 
-2194 VYAEGDEVFRV
+2194 
-2205 SVSGIVDSDSNPV
+2205 
-2218 FEALNLDNA
+2218 
-2227 FVDTTISDE
+2227 
-2236 TDPGPE
+2236 
-2242 DTVTVTMTGPA
+2242 
-2253 NVVEGDTTT
+2253 
-2262 DYTVT
+2262 
-2267 LSDPAPVG
+2267 
-2275 SIVTL
+2275 
-2280 AYSYTTASGDD
+2280 
-2291 ITETTQAI
+2291 
-2299 IGADGVT
+2299 
-2306 ATFTIDTVDDVY
+2306 
-2318 AEGDEVF
+2318 
-2325 RVSVSG
+2325 
-2331 IVDSDSNPVFEVLNL
+2331 
-2346 DNAFVDTTISDET
+2346 
-2359 DPGPEDTVTVTMTGP
+2359 
-2374 ANVVEGDTTTDYT
+2374 
-2387 VTLSD
+2387 
-2392 PAPVGSIVTL
+2392 
-2402 AYSYTTASGDDITET
+2402 
-2417 TQAIIGADGVTATF
+2417 
-2431 TIDTVDDVYAEGDEV
+2431 
-2446 FRVSVSGIVD
+2446 
-2456 SDSNPIFEALNL
+2456 
-2468 DNAFV
+2468 
-2473 NTSITDNDAPPSI
+2473 DNDEPNTPPTVRNFNI
-2486 SNVVNA
+2486 LLDV
-2492 VVSEEGLANGIPD
+2492 EDGLFPIHD
-2505 NTGSPSDTTNSA
+2505 VD
-2517 SFSGTFTVADPDTAN
+2517 FDGT
-2532 VSVVLAGPNN
+2532 
-2542 LTSGGEPISWTW
+2542 TSGGE
-2554 DNSTQTL
+2554 QR
-2561 TAKTAH
+2561 
-2567 LSVVATVVLSEP
+2567 
-2579 SASGQGSWDYTIT
+2579 
-2592 LFEPLD
+2592 
-2598 HPVNDVED
+2598 VED
-2606 IINFD
+2606 
-2611 LQISVSDGQTTTSQ
+2611 L
-2625 SLNVVVE
+2625 E
-2632 DDCPY
+2632 DD
-2637 VPVVVQPVDVSLTD
+2637 
-2651 APIVL
+2651 A
-2656 TGRIDFAGSE
+2656 
-2666 ADATSRT
+2666 
-2673 FGDVVVT
+2673 VT
-2680 ANGFVSDESA
+2680 ANDDDIQIKVIDLPDYGELYYVDGNGQEVVIDGSSIFAENTDVKYRLTADFFEDQRFDSNDLLEEFDKDFLADSVDVNGLSFYGGQITISGNDITFDSNAQVKVDFANQQVGLVVVSPGETGNGDEISTHEYVA
-2690 MLGTA
+2690 IKLDEGLEADKAKINLASLNDRFNNGGAWITAYIFLDGIVVDTQEIRAEDISYSGNHEGTA
-2695 EINQSSEGIGVKS
+2695 TI
-2708 SGNNG
+2708 
-2713 FQLENEVDYRFAGNE
+2713 
-2728 GVSEQLIID
+2728 
-2737 LGNKVAY
+2737 
-2744 GAEIEFEK
+2744 
-2752 MFGGELE
+2752 
-2759 KGIASFY
+2759 
-2766 RDGVLIAQQSFSSD
+2766 
-2780 ASSGDYAANFNVQQ
+2780 
-2794 GGFDK
+2794 
-2799 IILEAASN
+2799 
-2807 GNGPDTEDNSD
+2807 
-2818 FTVKSIT
+2818 
-2825 FTGAYSGVPIASAD
+2825 
-2839 GNLGAVYGADGPG
+2839 
-2852 SIVLNG
+2852 
-2858 GEAGLET
+2858 
-2865 LDGQDVLIYVDPQ
+2865 
-2878 NSNRLI
+2878 
-2884 AEADGELAFEV
+2884 ELANGSFDEIR
-2895 QLTPSTGKWEFFQY
+2895 L
-2909 LPLTSP
+2909 SP
-2915 YGDGDIDFNYT
+2915 D
-2926 ITDNDGDSKTGYFSV
+2926 
-2941 NPYAPPIVEGVTLN
+2941 
-2955 VSEEGLS
+2955 
-2962 NAIADDSALNGFD
+2962 
-2975 DTTDS
+2975 TDS
-2980 SSDVEQLTLGQ
+2980 SSDKASFTLVGTEITSFTQ
-2991 TVDSVTLSEPSTAL
+2991 VSDSFEYKAIDSDGLESDSSATVAVDFENVTVDAVTAL
-3005 TSNGISVTWALSN
+3005 GYQT
-3018 NDQMLIGS
+3018 M
-3026 ANGKEVIKI
+3026 
-3035 SVNDTGMVSTELLG
+3035 
-3049 PIDHSNASG
+3049 
-3058 EDALNIE
+3058 ALNSE
-3065 VPVLVSNARGLT
+3065 LN
-3077 NSTTVNVIVE
+3077 
-3087 DDSPDSASI
+3087 
-3096 IHDVVAETKESA
+3096 
-3108 NVQLIMDVSGSM
+3108 LIMGTDGDDILVGTDGNDMIIGGLGNDILTGGEGDDVFKWTEM
-3120 RTDNRLQI
+3120 Q
-3128 MKDSATQLL
+3128 SAT
-3137 NQYESIGQTRVQ
+3137 
-3149 IITYSSTASTYAIG
+3149 
-3163 AATWLTVD
+3163 
-3171 EAKAYIETL
+3171 
-3180 TAGGATNYNNA
+3180 
-3191 LNEAKQSWDDVGKLT
+3191 
-3206 SASNVSYF
+3206 
-3214 LSDGQPNPASSFIND
+3214 
-3229 AREQSWIDHLT
+3229 
-3240 DPDNQITALAY
+3240 
-3251 GMGVN
+3251 
-3256 LMPEQLDRVAYD
+3256 
-3268 GFLNQDLDGVVVPD
+3268 
-3282 VTQLPPVMLQSVIQP
+3282 
-3297 VGGNLMYTTSPDTG
+3297 DT
-3311 IGADG
+3311 
-3316 GYISEIEH
+3316 
-3324 DGVTYS
+3324 
-3330 FDGTDLIVTD
+3330 VTD
-3340 NNDGISHAFDDTTM
+3340 FS
-3354 QLTIYIDSKHTL
+3354 
-3366 EIDLNDG
+3366 
-3373 AYAFYGAVGDTVETL
+3373 
-3388 DFDYVLTDNDGDQS
+3388 DGDQLDF
-3402 ENTLQFVIDENGGV
+3402 T
-3416 NAASNGSANIIE
+3416 
-3428 AEVDVS
+3428 DVF
-3434 HDILIGNDNEADI
+3434 DDM
-3447 FKWVNDSLDTGTDLI
+3447 TGTDI
-3462 RGFERDLDT
+3462 
-3471 LDLSEVVEDAG
+3471 SA
-3482 HNTIEELLNSIDLN
+3482 LL
-3496 IDGDDLSLEITH
+3496 DDLGSGDYRGRVDDITVEVTESG
-3508 NDGNSIQTI
+3508 GNSTLTI
-3517 VIENGAT
+3517 NKDGQQLEVNFDGA
-3524 EFSDL
+3524 SAADIANSL
-3529 IVGNADFERDVLSA
+3529 IS
-3543 LTKVNLE
+3543 NLE
-3550 P
+3550 QLRE

>member
-95 SSPQTTGSVA
+95 SSPQTTGNVA

-185 TTIEFTIN
+185 TTIEFTLN

-254 NLAEGSETFSL
+254 NLAEGLETFSL
-265 SGSTPDQPTPVTGVA
+265 SGSTPEQPTPVTGVA

-316 LSDPAPV
+316 LSDPAPVGSIVTLAYSYTTASGDDITETTQAVIGADGVTATFTIDTVDDVYAEGDEVFRVSVSGIVDSDSNPIFEALNLDNAFVDTTISDETDPGPEDTVTVTMTGPANVVEGGTTTDYTVTLSDPAPVGSIVTLAYSYTTASGDDITETTQAIIGADGVTATFTIDTVDDVYAEGDEVFRVSVSGIVDSDSNPIFEALDVSNAFVDTTISDETDPGPEDTVTVTMTGPANVVEGDTTTDYTVTLSDPAPVGSIVTLAYSYTTASGDDITETTQAIIGADGVTATFTIDTVDDVYAEGDEVFRVSVSGIVDSDSNPIFEALDVSNAFVDTTISDETDPGPEDTVTVTMTGPANVVEGDTTSDYTVTLSDPAPVGSIVTLAYSYTTASGDDITETTQAVVGADGVTATFTIDTVDDVYAEGDEVFRVSVSGIVDGDSNPIFEALDVSNAFVDTTISDETDPGPEDTVTVTMTGPANVVEGDTTTHYTVTLSAPAPV

-401 TTISDETDPGED
+401 TTISDETD
-413 TVTVTMTGP
+413 
-422 ANVVEGDTT
+422 
-431 TDYTVTLSEPA
+431 
-442 PVGSIVTLAYSY
+442 
-454 TTASGDD
+454 
-461 ITETTQAVIGAD
+461 
-473 GVTATFTIDT
+473 
-483 VDDVYAEGDE
+483 
-493 VFRVSVSGIVD
+493 
-504 SDSNPIFEALDV
+504 
-516 SNAFVDTTISD
+516 
-527 ETDPGPEDTVTVTM
+527 
-541 TGPANVVEGDTTTE
+541 
-555 YTVTLSDPAP
+555 
-565 VGSIVTLAYSYTTAS
+565 
-580 GDDITETTQ
+580 
-589 AIIGADGVTAT
+589 
-600 FTIDTVD
+600 
-607 DVYAEGDEVFRVS
+607 
-620 VSGIVDSDSNPIFEA
+620 
-635 LNLDNAFVDTTISD
+635 
-649 ETNPGPEDT
+649 PGPEDT

-786 GPANVVEG
+786 GPASVVEG

-801 VTLSDPAPVG
+801 VTLSAPAPVG

-1033 NVVEGDTTTDYTVT
+1033 NVVEGDTTTEYTVTLSDPAPVGSVVTLAYSYTTASGDDITETTQAVVGADGVTATFTIDTVDDVYAEGDEVFRVSVSGIVDSDSNPIFEALDVSNAFVDTTISDETDPGPEDTVTVTMTGPANVVEGDTTTEYTVT

-1109 SGIVDSDSNPIFEAL
+1109 SGIVDSDSNPTFEAL

-1161 TTTDYTVTLSDPAP
+1161 TTT
-1175 VGSIVTLAYSYTT
+1175 
-1188 ASGDDI
+1188 
-1194 TETTQAIIGADGV
+1194 E
-1207 TATFT
+1207 
-1212 IDTVD
+1212 
-1217 DVYAEGDEV
+1217 
-1226 FRVSV
+1226 
-1231 SGIVDSDSNPV
+1231 
-1242 FEALNL
+1242 
-1248 DNAFVDTT
+1248 
-1256 ISDETDPG
+1256 
-1264 PEDTVTVTMTGP
+1264 
-1276 ANVVE
+1276 
-1281 GDTTTDYTVTL
+1281 
-1292 SDPAPVGSIVT
+1292 
-1303 LAYSYTT
+1303 
-1310 ASGDDIT
+1310 
-1317 ETTQAIIGA
+1317 
-1326 DGVTATFTIDTV
+1326 
-1338 DDVYAEGDEV
+1338 
-1348 FRVSVSGIVDSDSNP
+1348 
-1363 IFEALN
+1363 
-1369 LDNAFVDTTISDE
+1369 
-1382 TDPGPEDTVTVT
+1382 
-1394 MTGPANV
+1394 
-1401 VEGDTTTDYTVTLSD
+1401 YTVTLSD

-1564 QAIIGADG
+1564 QAVIGADG

-1606 PVFEAL
+1606 PIFEAL
-1612 NLDNAFVDTTISD
+1612 NLDNAFVDTTISDETDPGPEDTVTVTMTGPANVVEGDTTTEYTVTLSDPAPVGSIVTLAYSYTTASGDDITETTQAVIGADGVTATFTIDTVDDVYAEGDEVFRVSVSGIVDGDSNPIFEALNLDNAFVDTTISDETDPGPEDTVTVTMTGPANVVEGDTTTEYTVTLSDPAPVGSIVTLAYSYTTASGDDITETTQAIIGADGVTATFTIDTVDDVYAEGDEVFRVSVSGIVDGDSNPIFEALDVSNAFVDTTISDETDPGPEDTVTVTMTGPANVVEGDTTTEYTVTLSDPAPVGSIVTLAYSYTTASGDDITETTQAVVGADGVSASFTIDTVDDVYAEGDEVFRVSVSGIVDGDSNPIFEALDVSNAFVDTTISD

-1706 VYAEGDEVFRVSV
+1706 VYAEGDEVFRV
-1719 SGIVDSDSNPVFEVL
+1719 
-1734 NLDNAFVDTTISDET
+1734 
-1749 DPGPEDTVTVTMTGP
+1749 
-1764 ANVVEGDTTT
+1764 
-1774 DYTVTLSDPAP
+1774 
-1785 VGSIVTLAYSYTTA
+1785 
-1799 SGDDITETT
+1799 
-1808 QAIIGADGVTATF
+1808 
-1821 TIDTVDDVYAEG
+1821 
-1833 DEVFR
+1833 R
-1838 VSVSGIVDSD
+1838 
-1848 SNPVFEA
+1848 
-1855 LNLDNAFVDTT
+1855 
-1866 ISDET
+1866 
-1871 DPGPE
+1871 
-1876 DTVTV
+1876 
-1881 TMTGPANVVEGDTTT
+1881 
-1896 DYTVTLSD
+1896 
-1904 PAPVG
+1904 
-1909 SIVTLAYS
+1909 
-1917 YTTASGDDITETT
+1917 
-1930 QAIIGADGVT
+1930 
-1940 ATFTIDTVD
+1940 
-1949 DVYAEGDE
+1949 
-1957 VFRVSVSG
+1957 VSG

-2079 VFRVSVSGIVDSDSN
+2079 VFRV
-2094 PIFEALNL
+2094 
-2102 DNAFVDTTI
+2102 
-2111 SDETDPGPED
+2111 
-2121 TVTVTMTGPA
+2121 
-2131 NVVEGDTT
+2131 
-2139 TEYTVTLSDPA
+2139 
-2150 PVGSIVTLAYS
+2150 
-2161 YTTAS
+2161 
-2166 GDDITETT
+2166 
-2174 QAIIGADGVTA
+2174 
-2185 TFTIDTVDD
+2185 
-2194 VYAEGDEVFRV
+2194 R
-2205 SVSGIVDSDSNPV
+2205 
-2218 FEALNLDNA
+2218 
-2227 FVDTTISDE
+2227 
-2236 TDPGPE
+2236 
-2242 DTVTVTMTGPA
+2242 
-2253 NVVEGDTTT
+2253 
-2262 DYTVT
+2262 
-2267 LSDPAPVG
+2267 
-2275 SIVTL
+2275 
-2280 AYSYTTASGDD
+2280 
-2291 ITETTQAI
+2291 
-2299 IGADGVT
+2299 
-2306 ATFTIDTVDDVY
+2306 
-2318 AEGDEVF
+2318 
-2325 RVSVSG
+2325 
-2331 IVDSDSNPVFEVLNL
+2331 
-2346 DNAFVDTTISDET
+2346 
-2359 DPGPEDTVTVTMTGP
+2359 
-2374 ANVVEGDTTTDYT
+2374 
-2387 VTLSD
+2387 
-2392 PAPVGSIVTL
+2392 
-2402 AYSYTTASGDDITET
+2402 
-2417 TQAIIGADGVTATF
+2417 
-2431 TIDTVDDVYAEGDEV
+2431 
-2446 FRVSVSGIVD
+2446 VSGIVD

-3416 NAASNGSANIIE
+3416 NASSNGSANIIE

>member
-73 AAGQDPTQLGQEFES
+73 AAGQDPTQLGQEFET

-95 SSPQTTGSVA
+95 SSPQTTGNVA

-185 TTIEFTIN
+185 TTIEFTLN

-316 LSDPAPV
+316 LSEPAPVGSIVTLAYSYTTASGDDITETTQAVVGADGVSATFTIDTVDDVYAEGDEVFRVSVSGIVDSDSNPIFEALNLDNAFVDTTISDETDPGPEDTVTVTMTGPANVVEGDTTTDYTVTLSDPAPV

-401 TTISDETDPGED
+401 TTISDETDPGPED

-431 TDYTVTLSEPA
+431 TDYTVTLSDPA

-461 ITETTQAVIGAD
+461 ITETIQAVIGADGVTATFTIDTVDDVYAEDDEVFRVSVSGIVDSDSNPIFEALNLDNAFVDTTISDETDPGPEDTVTVTMTGPANVVEGDTTTDYTVTLSDPAPVGSVVTLAYSYTTASGDDITETTQAIIGAD

-504 SDSNPIFEALDV
+504 SDSNPIFEALNLD
-516 SNAFVDTTISD
+516 NAFVDTTISD
-527 ETDPGPEDTVTVTM
+527 ETEPGPEDTVTVTM

-635 LNLDNAFVDTTISD
+635 L
-649 ETNPGPEDT
+649 
-658 VTVTMTGPAN
+658 
-668 VVEGDTTTD
+668 
-677 YTVTLSDPA
+677 
-686 PVGSI
+686 
-691 VTLAY
+691 
-696 SYTTASGDDITE
+696 
-708 TTQAVIG
+708 
-715 ADGVT
+715 
-720 ATFTIDTVDDV
+720 DV
-731 YAEGDEV
+731 
-738 FRVSVSGIVDSDS
+738 S
-751 NPIFEALNL
+751 
-760 DNAFVDT
+760 NAFVDT

-801 VTLSDPAPVG
+801 VTLSEPAPVG

-1033 NVVEGDTTTDYTVT
+1033 NVVEGDTTTEYTVT

-1078 IIGADGVTATFT
+1078 VIGADGVTATFT

-1161 TTTDYTVTLSDPAP
+1161 TTTEYTVTLSDPAPVGSIVTLAYSYTTASGDDITETTQAVIGADGVTATFTIDTVDDVYAEGDEMFRVSVSGIVDSDSNPIFEALNLDNAFVDTTISDETDPGPEDTVTVTMNGPANVVEGDTTTDYTVTLSDPAP

-1194 TETTQAIIGADGV
+1194 TETTQAVIGADGV

-1231 SGIVDSDSNPV
+1231 SGIVDGDSNPI
-1242 FEALNL
+1242 FEAL
-1248 DNAFVDTT
+1248 DVSNAFVDTT

-1394 MTGPANV
+1394 MTGPASV

-1432 ASGDDITETTQAII
+1432 ASGDDITETTQAVI
-1446 GADGVTATFT
+1446 GADGLSATFT
-1456 IDTVDDVYAEGD
+1456 IDTVDDSDDEPD
-1468 EVFRVSVSGIVDS
+1468 EVYRVSVASIVDG
-1481 DSNPIFEALNL
+1481 DDNPIFEALDL
-1492 DNAFVDT
+1492 TNAYVDT
-1499 TISDETDPGPEDT
+1499 TI
-1512 VTVTMTGP
+1512 
-1520 ANVVEGDTTTEYTV
+1520 
-1534 TLSDPA
+1534 
-1540 PVGSIVTLAYSYT
+1540 I
-1553 TASGDDITETT
+1553 
-1564 QAIIGADG
+1564 
-1572 VTATFTID
+1572 
-1580 TVDDVYAE
+1580 
-1588 GDEVF
+1588 
-1593 RVSVSGIVDSDSN
+1593 
-1606 PVFEAL
+1606 
-1612 NLDNAFVDTTISD
+1612 
-1625 ETDPGPED
+1625 
-1633 TVTVTMTGPAN
+1633 
-1644 VVEGD
+1644 
-1649 TTTDY
+1649 
-1654 TVTLSDPAP
+1654 
-1663 VGSIVTLAYSYTT
+1663 
-1676 ASGDDIT
+1676 
-1683 ETTQAIIGAD
+1683 
-1693 GVTATFTIDTVDD
+1693 
-1706 VYAEGDEVFRVSV
+1706 
-1719 SGIVDSDSNPVFEVL
+1719 
-1734 NLDNAFVDTTISDET
+1734 
-1749 DPGPEDTVTVTMTGP
+1749 
-1764 ANVVEGDTTT
+1764 
-1774 DYTVTLSDPAP
+1774 
-1785 VGSIVTLAYSYTTA
+1785 
-1799 SGDDITETT
+1799 
-1808 QAIIGADGVTATF
+1808 
-1821 TIDTVDDVYAEG
+1821 
-1833 DEVFR
+1833 
-1838 VSVSGIVDSD
+1838 
-1848 SNPVFEA
+1848 
-1855 LNLDNAFVDTT
+1855 
-1866 ISDET
+1866 
-1871 DPGPE
+1871 
-1876 DTVTV
+1876 
-1881 TMTGPANVVEGDTTT
+1881 
-1896 DYTVTLSD
+1896 
-1904 PAPVG
+1904 
-1909 SIVTLAYS
+1909 
-1917 YTTASGDDITETT
+1917 
-1930 QAIIGADGVT
+1930 
-1940 ATFTIDTVD
+1940 
-1949 DVYAEGDE
+1949 
-1957 VFRVSVSG
+1957 
-1965 IVDSDSNP
+1965 
-1973 IFEALNLD
+1973 
-1981 NAFVDTTISDET
+1981 
-1993 DPGPED
+1993 
-1999 TVTVT
+1999 
-2004 MTGPANVVEGD
+2004 
-2015 TTTDYT
+2015 
-2021 VTLSDPAPVGSIVT
+2021 
-2035 LAYSYTTASGDD
+2035 
-2047 ITETTQAI
+2047 
-2055 IGADGVTATFTID
+2055 
-2068 TVDDVY
+2068 
-2074 AEGDE
+2074 
-2079 VFRVSVSGIVDSDSN
+2079 
-2094 PIFEALNL
+2094 
-2102 DNAFVDTTI
+2102 
-2111 SDETDPGPED
+2111 
-2121 TVTVTMTGPA
+2121 
-2131 NVVEGDTT
+2131 
-2139 TEYTVTLSDPA
+2139 
-2150 PVGSIVTLAYS
+2150 
-2161 YTTAS
+2161 
-2166 GDDITETT
+2166 
-2174 QAIIGADGVTA
+2174 
-2185 TFTIDTVDD
+2185 
-2194 VYAEGDEVFRV
+2194 
-2205 SVSGIVDSDSNPV
+2205 
-2218 FEALNLDNA
+2218 
-2227 FVDTTISDE
+2227 
-2236 TDPGPE
+2236 
-2242 DTVTVTMTGPA
+2242 
-2253 NVVEGDTTT
+2253 
-2262 DYTVT
+2262 
-2267 LSDPAPVG
+2267 
-2275 SIVTL
+2275 
-2280 AYSYTTASGDD
+2280 
-2291 ITETTQAI
+2291 
-2299 IGADGVT
+2299 
-2306 ATFTIDTVDDVY
+2306 
-2318 AEGDEVF
+2318 
-2325 RVSVSG
+2325 
-2331 IVDSDSNPVFEVLNL
+2331 
-2346 DNAFVDTTISDET
+2346 
-2359 DPGPEDTVTVTMTGP
+2359 
-2374 ANVVEGDTTTDYT
+2374 
-2387 VTLSD
+2387 
-2392 PAPVGSIVTL
+2392 
-2402 AYSYTTASGDDITET
+2402 
-2417 TQAIIGADGVTATF
+2417 
-2431 TIDTVDDVYAEGDEV
+2431 
-2446 FRVSVSGIVD
+2446 
-2456 SDSNPIFEALNL
+2456 
-2468 DNAFV
+2468 
-2473 NTSITDNDAPPSI
+2473 DNDEPNTPPTVRNFNI
-2486 SNVVNA
+2486 LLDV
-2492 VVSEEGLANGIPD
+2492 EDGLFPIHD
-2505 NTGSPSDTTNSA
+2505 VD
-2517 SFSGTFTVADPDTAN
+2517 FDGT
-2532 VSVVLAGPNN
+2532 
-2542 LTSGGEPISWTW
+2542 TSGGE
-2554 DNSTQTL
+2554 QR
-2561 TAKTAH
+2561 
-2567 LSVVATVVLSEP
+2567 
-2579 SASGQGSWDYTIT
+2579 
-2592 LFEPLD
+2592 
-2598 HPVNDVED
+2598 VED
-2606 IINFD
+2606 
-2611 LQISVSDGQTTTSQ
+2611 L
-2625 SLNVVVE
+2625 E
-2632 DDCPY
+2632 DD
-2637 VPVVVQPVDVSLTD
+2637 
-2651 APIVL
+2651 A
-2656 TGRIDFAGSE
+2656 
-2666 ADATSRT
+2666 
-2673 FGDVVVT
+2673 VT
-2680 ANGFVSDESA
+2680 ANDDDIQIKVIDLPDYGELYYVDGNGQEIVIDGSSIFAENTDVKYRLTADFFEDQRFDSNDLLEEFDKDFLADSVDVNGLSFYGGQITISGNDITFDSNAQVKVDFANQQVGLVVVSPGETGNGDEISTHEYVA
-2690 MLGTA
+2690 IKLDEGLDADKAKINLASLNDRFNNGGAWITAYIFLDGIVVDTQEIRAEDISYSGNHEGTA
-2695 EINQSSEGIGVKS
+2695 TI
-2708 SGNNG
+2708 
-2713 FQLENEVDYRFAGNE
+2713 
-2728 GVSEQLIID
+2728 
-2737 LGNKVAY
+2737 
-2744 GAEIEFEK
+2744 
-2752 MFGGELE
+2752 
-2759 KGIASFY
+2759 
-2766 RDGVLIAQQSFSSD
+2766 
-2780 ASSGDYAANFNVQQ
+2780 
-2794 GGFDK
+2794 
-2799 IILEAASN
+2799 
-2807 GNGPDTEDNSD
+2807 
-2818 FTVKSIT
+2818 
-2825 FTGAYSGVPIASAD
+2825 
-2839 GNLGAVYGADGPG
+2839 
-2852 SIVLNG
+2852 
-2858 GEAGLET
+2858 
-2865 LDGQDVLIYVDPQ
+2865 
-2878 NSNRLI
+2878 
-2884 AEADGELAFEV
+2884 ELANGSFDEIR
-2895 QLTPSTGKWEFFQY
+2895 L
-2909 LPLTSP
+2909 SP
-2915 YGDGDIDFNYT
+2915 D
-2926 ITDNDGDSKTGYFSV
+2926 
-2941 NPYAPPIVEGVTLN
+2941 
-2955 VSEEGLS
+2955 
-2962 NAIADDSALNGFD
+2962 
-2975 DTTDS
+2975 TDS
-2980 SSDVEQLTLGQ
+2980 SSDKASFTLVGTEITSFTQVSDSFEYNAIDSDGLESDSSATVAVEFENV
-2991 TVDSVTLSEPSTAL
+2991 TVDAVTAL
-3005 TSNGISVTWALSN
+3005 GYQT
-3018 NDQMLIGS
+3018 M
-3026 ANGKEVIKI
+3026 
-3035 SVNDTGMVSTELLG
+3035 
-3049 PIDHSNASG
+3049 
-3058 EDALNIE
+3058 ALNSE
-3065 VPVLVSNARGLT
+3065 LN
-3077 NSTTVNVIVE
+3077 
-3087 DDSPDSASI
+3087 
-3096 IHDVVAETKESA
+3096 
-3108 NVQLIMDVSGSM
+3108 LIMGTDGDDILVGTDGNDMIIGGLGNDILTGGEGDDVFKWTEM
-3120 RTDNRLQI
+3120 Q
-3128 MKDSATQLL
+3128 SAT
-3137 NQYESIGQTRVQ
+3137 
-3149 IITYSSTASTYAIG
+3149 
-3163 AATWLTVD
+3163 
-3171 EAKAYIETL
+3171 
-3180 TAGGATNYNNA
+3180 
-3191 LNEAKQSWDDVGKLT
+3191 
-3206 SASNVSYF
+3206 
-3214 LSDGQPNPASSFIND
+3214 
-3229 AREQSWIDHLT
+3229 
-3240 DPDNQITALAY
+3240 
-3251 GMGVN
+3251 
-3256 LMPEQLDRVAYD
+3256 
-3268 GFLNQDLDGVVVPD
+3268 
-3282 VTQLPPVMLQSVIQP
+3282 
-3297 VGGNLMYTTSPDTG
+3297 DT
-3311 IGADG
+3311 
-3316 GYISEIEH
+3316 
-3324 DGVTYS
+3324 
-3330 FDGTDLIVTD
+3330 VTD
-3340 NNDGISHAFDDTTM
+3340 FS
-3354 QLTIYIDSKHTL
+3354 
-3366 EIDLNDG
+3366 
-3373 AYAFYGAVGDTVETL
+3373 
-3388 DFDYVLTDNDGDQS
+3388 DGDQLDF
-3402 ENTLQFVIDENGGV
+3402 T
-3416 NAASNGSANIIE
+3416 
-3428 AEVDVS
+3428 DVF
-3434 HDILIGNDNEADI
+3434 DDM
-3447 FKWVNDSLDTGTDLI
+3447 TGTDI
-3462 RGFERDLDT
+3462 
-3471 LDLSEVVEDAG
+3471 SA
-3482 HNTIEELLNSIDLN
+3482 LL
-3496 IDGDDLSLEITH
+3496 DDLGSGDYRGRVDDITVEVTESG
-3508 NDGNSIQTI
+3508 GNSTLTI
-3517 VIENGAT
+3517 NKDGQQLEVNFDGA
-3524 EFSDL
+3524 SAADIANSL
-3529 IVGNADFERDVLSA
+3529 IS
-3543 LTKVNLE
+3543 NLE
-3550 P
+3550 QLRE